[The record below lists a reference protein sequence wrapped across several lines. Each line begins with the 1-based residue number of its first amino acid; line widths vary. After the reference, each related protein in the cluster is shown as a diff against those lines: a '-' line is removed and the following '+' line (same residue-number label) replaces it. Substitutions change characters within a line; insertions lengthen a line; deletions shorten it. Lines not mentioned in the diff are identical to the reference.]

1 LLHCDKLKGF
11 IDGTSLAAPPLISNS
26 STSTLESNRAYDDWF
41 RKDQHL
47 LSWILSSISEEV
59 FTYVV
64 GLKTSFEAWQSLEKA
79 FGFVSEN
86 RQLQLQDLTAED

>member
-1 LLHCDKLKGF
+1 
-11 IDGTSLAAPPLISNS
+11 
-26 STSTLESNRAYDDWF
+26 
-41 RKDQHL
+41 L